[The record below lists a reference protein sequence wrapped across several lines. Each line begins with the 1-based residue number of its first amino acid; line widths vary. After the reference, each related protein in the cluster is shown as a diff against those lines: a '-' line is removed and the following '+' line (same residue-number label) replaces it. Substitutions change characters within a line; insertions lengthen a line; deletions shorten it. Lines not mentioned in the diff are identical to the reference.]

1 MDAIRKELIRK
12 IQTLGE
18 VYTIL
23 SRATRLPYVICDPES
38 FNDQVWIF
46 ESKEELEK
54 AVKPFTDKKNPVV
67 AIKVE
72 NKSYLSFYTTLYT
85 LAVNAVVFYEEDK
98 ATELELEEIV
108 KKPDFSSLPK
118 EKQPLFNPQLQ
129 LSGIYFMQELRRG
142 GANEE
147 KDNLPELEEEV
158 AANVVK
164 SRYLMAVQR
173 PEVHSGVD
181 FHHAA
186 RQTQVCCRA
195 LVVVVVAAGVCLQID
210 DIAVAGFC
218 AVGDFDFLMVGV
230 KALGDLT
237 VDKQQELR
245 VDCIPEGHLCDKVKP
260 QRFLVKALRHNH
272 FCTEPIVCV
281 RARPD
286 VGCSVKF
293 LPRGAVCV
301 RLCRG

>member
-12 IQTLGE
+12 IQTQEE

-46 ESKEELEK
+46 ETKEELEK
-54 AVKPFTDKKNPVV
+54 AVKPLTDKKNPIA

-85 LAVNAVVFYEEDK
+85 LGVNAVVFYEKDK
-98 ATELELEEIV
+98 ATEFDLEEII
-108 KKPDFSSLPK
+108 KKPDFSALPK

-173 PEVHSGVD
+173 PEEGQDPKNV
-181 FHHAA
+181 
-186 RQTQVCCRA
+186 QVPYIKNNQGDVYQPLFTDAEEFRKFNKEKKLQA
-195 LVVVVVAAGVCLQID
+195 LLV
-210 DIAVAGFC
+210 GF
-218 AVGDFDFLMVGV
+218 DNL
-230 KALGDLT
+230 
-237 VDKQQELR
+237 
-245 VDCIPEGHLCDKVKP
+245 DKVMIPAAKGIIINP
-260 QRFLVKALRHNH
+260 QGFNLIIPKEKIQGLRQRFNMD
-272 FCTEPIVCV
+272 PQ
-281 RARPD
+281 D
-286 VGCSVKF
+286 N
-293 LPRGAVCV
+293 
-301 RLCRG
+301 

>member
-1 MDAIRKELIRK
+1 MDNNRKELIRK

-38 FNDQVWIF
+38 FNDQVWVF
-46 ESKEELEK
+46 ESKEDLEK
-54 AVKPFTDKKNPVV
+54 VVKPLTDKKNPVA

-85 LAVNAVVFYEEDK
+85 LGVNAVVFYEKDQEG
-98 ATELELEEIV
+98 TELDLEEIV

-147 KDNLPELEEEV
+147 KQNLPELEEEV
-158 AANVVK
+158 AANTVK

-173 PEVHSGVD
+173 PEKGQDPKNVQVPYIKNNQGDIYQPLFTDAEEFRKFNKEQKLQALLVGFDNLEKVLIPVAKGVIINP
-181 FHHAA
+181 
-186 RQTQVCCRA
+186 Q
-195 LVVVVVAAGVCLQID
+195 
-210 DIAVAGFC
+210 GFNLIIPKEKIQ
-218 AVGDFDFLMVGV
+218 G
-230 KALGDLT
+230 
-237 VDKQQELR
+237 LR
-245 VDCIPEGHLCDKVKP
+245 
-260 QRFLVKALRHNH
+260 QRFG
-272 FCTEPIVCV
+272 E
-281 RARPD
+281 
-286 VGCSVKF
+286 
-293 LPRGAVCV
+293 
-301 RLCRG
+301 

>member
-1 MDAIRKELIRK
+1 MDDIRKELIRK

-23 SRATRLPYVICDPES
+23 SRATRLPYVICDPQS

-46 ESKEELEK
+46 ENKEDLEK
-54 AVKPFTDKKNPVV
+54 AAKPLTDKKNPVA

-85 LAVNAVVFYEEDK
+85 LGVNSLVFYEKDK
-98 ATELELEEIV
+98 ATELDLEEIV

-147 KDNLPELEEEV
+147 KENLSELEEEV

-164 SRYLMAVQR
+164 SRFLMAVQR
-173 PEVHSGVD
+173 PEKDQDPKNVQVPYIKNNKGEVYQPLFSDAEEFRKFNKDKKLQALLVGFDNLEKVLIPVAKGVIINP
-181 FHHAA
+181 
-186 RQTQVCCRA
+186 Q
-195 LVVVVVAAGVCLQID
+195 
-210 DIAVAGFC
+210 GFNLIIPKEKIQ
-218 AVGDFDFLMVGV
+218 GLRG
-230 KALGDLT
+230 LSSIPRDL
-237 VDKQQELR
+237 
-245 VDCIPEGHLCDKVKP
+245 I
-260 QRFLVKALRHNH
+260 
-272 FCTEPIVCV
+272 
-281 RARPD
+281 
-286 VGCSVKF
+286 
-293 LPRGAVCV
+293 
-301 RLCRG
+301 